1 MLWLTN
7 LIKDGVVDATATH
20 KRIELET
27 QDLQSVKTCHNTVI
41 RSLIMGELLLLSEI
55 SIELEAEDVFR
66 VLQIEVIL
74 ASDKLLNDYRLLL
87 G

>member
-7 LIKDGVVDATATH
+7 LIKDGVVNATAAH
-20 KRIELET
+20 ERIELET

>member
-1 MLWLTN
+1 
-7 LIKDGVVDATATH
+7 
-20 KRIELET
+20 
-27 QDLQSVKTCHNTVI
+27 
-41 RSLIMGELLLLSEI
+41 MGELLLLSEI